1 MARCVHQIQHI
12 GFAILCGIVQT
23 NRLRLDGNTS
33 LTLDIHIV
41 QDLFFHLAVS
51 QPTTKL
57 NQPVGNGGF
66 SMVNMGND

>member
-1 MARCVHQIQHI
+1 M

-23 NRLRLDGNTS
+23 NRLRLDGNTRS
-33 LTLDIHIV
+33 RSYPYC
-41 QDLFFHLAVS
+41 QDLLFHLAVS

-66 SMVNMGND
+66 RGQYGQRLKKFRMAYQSW